1 MLTKTSVF
9 NSDCGIRRENQSRGS
24 LRQSSAL
31 KREKTAEHIRR
42 HTFQS
47 TIELRMPA
55 VDQWSVLITL
65 PNQISLDE
73 PRFNRGRTPRMA
85 I

>member
-1 MLTKTSVF
+1 MLVKTSVF
-9 NSDCGIRRENQSRGS
+9 DSDCGIRRENQSQCS
-24 LRQSSAL
+24 LRQYSAR
-31 KREKTAEHIRR
+31 KREKAAEHIRR

-47 TIELRMPA
+47 TLEVWVPA

-73 PRFNRGRTPRMA
+73 PQFNRGRTPRMA
-85 I
+85 V